1 MKTIRIFKDQESR
14 GLIALIELSP
24 EDLRGIGAV
33 DYSSQEVKVD
43 PAAALKKVV
52 DYQAQAFARAVTE
65 GGLVEVAR
73 TALGKLI
80 EWGKAA
86 RAVKVSSPALWQPEP
101 DEEEEPKTLKTKCAK
116 CSTPLDVT
124 AVICGA
130 CVDKDKAGK

>member
-1 MKTIRIFKDQESR
+1 VKTIRTFKDNDGR
-14 GLIALIELSP
+14 GLVALVELSS
-24 EDLRGIGAV
+24 EDLRLIGSV
-33 DYSSQEVKVD
+33 DYCSQEVKVD

-52 DYQAQAFARAVTE
+52 DYQAQAFARVVTE
-65 GGLVEVAR
+65 NGLLEVAR
-73 TALGKLI
+73 TALEKLG
-80 EWGKAA
+80 EWSKAA